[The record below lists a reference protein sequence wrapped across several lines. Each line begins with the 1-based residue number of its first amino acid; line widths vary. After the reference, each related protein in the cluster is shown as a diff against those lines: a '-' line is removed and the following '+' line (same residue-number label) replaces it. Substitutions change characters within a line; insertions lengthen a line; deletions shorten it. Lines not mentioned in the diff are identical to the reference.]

1 MVGRG
6 VIGYHGIPFT
16 FRFSPMPSQTVIRKA
31 VIPVAGLGTRMLPAT
46 KAIPKEML
54 PVVDKPL
61 IQYVVNEA
69 VQAGIK
75 EIVLVTHA
83 SKNSIEN
90 HFDTSFELEATL
102 EKRVKRQLLS
112 EVQNICPP
120 DVTIMHVRQG
130 EAKGL
135 GHAILCAQPLVGDAP
150 FAILLPDV
158 LIDDAACRLQQHN
171 LAAMIRAF
179 ADNGH
184 SQILVEPVAAELVDQ
199 FGIVDIGGQP
209 LSQGASAPI
218 HAMVEKPSR
227 EEAPSRLA
235 VVGRYV
241 LSAAIWPLLRK
252 TPLGKGNEIQL
263 TDTIAMLMEQETVDA
278 HHITGKSHD
287 CGSKLGYLMAN
298 VEYGL
303 RHRELGDDF
312 RRYLE
317 GLEPR

>member
-1 MVGRG
+1 MVVRG
-6 VIGYHGIPFT
+6 SFGYDKALFKPLV
-16 FRFSPMPSQTVIRKA
+16 FSMSYQASIRKA

-102 EKRVKRQLLS
+102 EKRVKRQLLN
-112 EVQNICPP
+112 EVQKICPP

-130 EAKGL
+130 EARGL
-135 GHAILCAQPLVGDAP
+135 GHAILCARPLVGDAP

-158 LIDDAACRLQQHN
+158 LIDDAACDLGKDN
-171 LAAMIRAF
+171 LAAMISAF
-179 ADNGH
+179 AETGH
-184 SQILVEPVAAELVDQ
+184 SQILVEPVAQELVDQ
-199 FGIVDIGGQP
+199 FGIVDLGDNS
-209 LSQGASAPI
+209 LAQGESAPI
-218 HAMVEKPSR
+218 TAMVEKPAR
-227 EEAPSRLA
+227 NEAPSNLS

-241 LSAAIWPLLRK
+241 LPASIWPLLQK
-252 TPLGKGNEIQL
+252 TPLGKGDEVQL
-263 TDTIAMLMEQETVDA
+263 TDTIAMLMEREPVDA

-303 RHRELGDDF
+303 RHSELGNDF
-312 RRYLE
+312 SRYLKQ
-317 GLEPR
+317 LKP

>member
-1 MVGRG
+1 MS
-6 VIGYHGIPFT
+6 HQQ
-16 FRFSPMPSQTVIRKA
+16 SIRKA

-130 EAKGL
+130 EARGL
-135 GHAILCAQPLVGDAP
+135 GHAILCARPLVGDAP

-158 LIDDAACRLQQHN
+158 LIDDAACDLGRDN
-171 LAAMIRAF
+171 LAAMIAAF
-179 ADNGH
+179 DETGH
-184 SQILVEPVAAELVDQ
+184 SQILVEPVADALVDQ
-199 FGIVDIGGQP
+199 FGIVDLGNAS
-209 LSQGASAPI
+209 LAQGESAAI
-218 HAMVEKPSR
+218 TAMVEKPAR
-227 EEAPSRLA
+227 EEAPSNLS

-241 LSAAIWPLLRK
+241 LPASIWPLLQK
-252 TPLGKGNEIQL
+252 TPLGKGDEIQL
-263 TDTIAMLMEQETVDA
+263 TDTIAMLMDKERVDA

-287 CGSKLGYLMAN
+287 CGSKLGYMKAN

-303 RHRELGDDF
+303 RHKELGEDF
-312 RRYLE
+312 RRYLQQ
-317 GLEPR
+317 LLPAQ